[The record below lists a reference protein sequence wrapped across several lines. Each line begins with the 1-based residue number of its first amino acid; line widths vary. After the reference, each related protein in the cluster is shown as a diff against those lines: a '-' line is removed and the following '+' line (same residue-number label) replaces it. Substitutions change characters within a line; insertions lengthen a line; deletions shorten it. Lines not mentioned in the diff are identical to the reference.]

1 MNLKLPLYAK
11 KMFVNGM
18 VLGGFQHDGINFTI
32 AQSFKK
38 LFVAWVDEPKKGI
51 LGDSYFYT
59 IV

>member
-1 MNLKLPLYAK
+1 
-11 KMFVNGM
+11 M